1 MKNVKLLKLNCIS
14 DDRGSLTPIEACKDI
29 PFEIKRVY
37 YITDVPEN
45 SIRGGHAHKSLE
57 QVIICL
63 NGSVTI
69 KLDNGQ
75 EKETFILDKNNTALY
90 LNSHVWCDMYNFK
103 SGTVLLVLVPEYYD
117 KSDYIS
123 NYNEFFEISSK
134 E

>member
-1 MKNVKLLKLNCIS
+1 MKNVKTLKLNCIS

-37 YITDVPEN
+37 YISNVPEN
-45 SIRGGHAHKSLE
+45 SARGGHAHKSLE

-75 EKETFILDKNNTALY
+75 EKETFILDKSSTALY
-90 LNSHVWCDMYNFK
+90 LDRHVWCDMYDFK
-103 SGTVLLVLVPEYYD
+103 SETILLVLVPEYYD
-117 KSDYIS
+117 RTDYIS
-123 NYNEFFEISSK
+123 DYNEFIKIINK